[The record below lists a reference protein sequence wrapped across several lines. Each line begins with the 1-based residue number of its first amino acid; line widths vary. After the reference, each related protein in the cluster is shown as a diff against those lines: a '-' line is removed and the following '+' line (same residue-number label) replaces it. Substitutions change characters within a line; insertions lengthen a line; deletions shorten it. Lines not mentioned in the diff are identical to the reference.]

1 MGTIMENSENISA
14 VFRELVLFGVSETA
28 YDQKSPT
35 ENVLGEN
42 ACPAWCFG
50 KIPDPK
56 TGSPFPLDHAIPTHP
71 KKGLLY
77 ARYFNRF

>member
-1 MGTIMENSENISA
+1 MGTRMENSENISA
-14 VFRELVLFGVSETA
+14 VFPRISAILGVGNRL
-28 YDQKSPT
+28 DQKSPT

-50 KIPDPK
+50 KILDPK
-56 TGSPFPLDHAIPTHP
+56 TGSSFPLDHAIPNYP